1 MGVAY
6 SFIRNAM
13 KSQEPSQN
21 FGSQFAAVCR
31 AELAYLG
38 AHDIAVE
45 PYAELEDYLKAVG
58 DISSFGQR
66 KGNIDEALS
75 HILHLNHRWAHL
87 PNLVRH
93 AIKPQRRIQAV
104 FIEVLD
110 LEERLLKLLNRAQRD
125 RTVSDALLHAVSLFA
140 KENQTERS
148 ASRILEEFNS
158 AGPSKRNRLLVNALR
173 LRSGVWAAFERSYPF
188 EGFPRADLT
197 SVARFEPFPNPLC
210 PWKSLNRR
218 GVEKALCRQILDMAQ
233 GLEEASHRLSSGN

>member
-6 SFIRNAM
+6 SFTRNAM

-45 PYAELEDYLKAVG
+45 PYAELEDSERVTFEKSTG
-58 DISSFGQR
+58 SIN
-66 KGNIDEALS
+66 KMLS

-104 FIEVLD
+104 FIKVLD
-110 LEERLLKLLNRAQRD
+110 LEERLLKLLSRAQRD
-125 RTVSDALLHAVSLFA
+125 RTVSDALLHAVSLFV

-173 LRSGVWAAFERSYPF
+173 LRSGVWAAFERSYPV

-218 GVEKALCRQILDMAQ
+218 GVEKALCRQILDVAQ
-233 GLEEASHRLSSGN
+233 GLEEASHRLSSDN